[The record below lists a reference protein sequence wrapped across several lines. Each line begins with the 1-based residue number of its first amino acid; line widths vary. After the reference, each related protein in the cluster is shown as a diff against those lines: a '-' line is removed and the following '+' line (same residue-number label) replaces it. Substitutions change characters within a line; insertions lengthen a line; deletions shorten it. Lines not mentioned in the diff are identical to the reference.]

1 MARFDFHPFGA
12 GFLLDVQADLM
23 DGLNTRVAVP
33 LLPADDAPKP
43 AHRLNPVFTIADRD
57 YVMATQF
64 MAAVPVADLAGRAGS
79 LAHERYAIKAAIDM
93 VFDGV

>member
-1 MARFDFHPFGA
+1 VAQFDVHPFGS

-33 LLPADDAPKP
+33 LLPVDDAPKP
-43 AHRLNPVFTIADRD
+43 AHRLNPVFTIADHD
-57 YVMATQF
+57 YVMVTQF
-64 MAAVPVADLAGRAGS
+64 MAAVPVAELAAGAGS